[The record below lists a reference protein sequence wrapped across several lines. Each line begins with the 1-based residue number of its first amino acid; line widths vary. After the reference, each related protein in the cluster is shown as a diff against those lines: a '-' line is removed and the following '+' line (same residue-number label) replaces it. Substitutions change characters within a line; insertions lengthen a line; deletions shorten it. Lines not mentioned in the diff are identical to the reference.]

1 MTENWTLS
9 AGEYAFHNGG
19 AWLGD
24 VPAPRLFE
32 IAYFLL
38 HRDLVLRI
46 NTEEF
51 TTAQAK
57 ADRRL
62 TELLRE
68 MDDDDTGLP
77 AGLAAFGI
85 APADAGKAPSPFN

>member
-9 AGEYAFHNGG
+9 AGEYAFYNGG

-24 VPAPRLFE
+24 VPTPRLFE

-38 HRDLVLRI
+38 HRDIVLRI
-46 NTEEF
+46 GTEEF
-51 TTAQAK
+51 VGAQAK
-57 ADRRL
+57 SDRRL

-68 MDDDDTGLP
+68 VDDEDTGLP

-85 APADAGKAPSPFN
+85 SPADA